1 MIKVLIVDDER
12 NIREG
17 ITKLI
22 DWESLGCEVV
32 GAVAN
37 GVSAL
42 DFIKTNEVDLVVTD
56 IKMPAMD
63 GLELSKHICED
74 FPHIKVII
82 LTAYSEFDMAKK
94 AISFRVSDFIIKN
107 EFMDELPKAVL
118 EVSEKILKEKESRPK
133 SIDTKAESDDRYF
146 LNIIKSL
153 ISNSSLSEEDIKG
166 FENINLCICACEINR
181 YKDDENNERNLYE
194 MFENILKIGLKNLR
208 YTTIKVNP
216 ELLIIGVSYE
226 KSSGFNLN
234 RVVENFSNI
243 LIMVEEFMRIEVK
256 IGIST
261 EISDIKDLKDGY
273 RQAKDALSKIDKKGC
288 FLKVYE
294 GDLKQKNGEFID
306 VDGYSEK
313 ICELTF
319 DEKNNGAENALED
332 FSDKLKAS
340 GCSFE
345 QCKLYMLVIYSTI
358 IHRAVRYQLNVEL
371 DFNDYEEKIYKE
383 VQSANTISALKEV
396 GENLIANIRDICIG
410 KKNFKNELVKKV
422 DDCIKENYKSELTLQ
437 TISNEI
443 FLNSSYVSRAYKKM
457 TGFTVT
463 EAINMYRV
471 NTAKDLLK
479 TSNLKIYE
487 VAESVGFKDPAYFTN
502 VFVKYTGHN
511 PSDYR
516 QNS

>member
-17 ITKLI
+17 INKLI

-32 GAVAN
+32 GASAN

-42 DFIKTNEVDLVVTD
+42 EFIKDNSVDLVVTD
-56 IKMPAMD
+56 IKMPVMD
-63 GLELSKHICED
+63 GLELSKRIRED
-74 FPHIKVII
+74 YPKIKVII

-94 AISFRVSDFIIKN
+94 AITFKVSDFIIKN
-107 EFMDELPKAVL
+107 DFMDELPKAVS
-118 EVSEKILKEKESRPK
+118 EVVRKIEEERENNPETLDDKN
-133 SIDTKAESDDRYF
+133 DNDDRYF
-146 LNIIKSL
+146 MNIVKSL
-153 ISNSSLSEEDIKG
+153 ITNSELSEEDIKG
-166 FENINLCICACEINR
+166 YENINLCICACEINR
-181 YKDDENNERNLYE
+181 YEDDENTSRNLYE
-194 MFENILKIGLKNLR
+194 MFGNILKIGLKNCR
-208 YTTIKVNP
+208 YTTISVNP
-216 ELLIIGVSYE
+216 ALLIIGLSYE
-226 KSSGFNLN
+226 KNSGMNLN

-243 LIMVEEFMRIEVK
+243 LIMVEEFMRIEIK

-261 EISDIKDLKDGY
+261 EISDIRNIKDGY
-273 RQAKDALSKIDKKGC
+273 REAKDALSKIDRKGC

-319 DEKNNGAENALED
+319 DEKNNGAENALDD
-332 FSDKLKAS
+332 FTEKLKAS

-383 VQSANTISALKEV
+383 VQGANTIAALKEI
-396 GENLIANIRDICIG
+396 GDNLIGNIRSICIG

-422 DDCIKENYKSELTLQ
+422 DDFIKANYQNELTLQ
-437 TISNEI
+437 TISTEI

-463 EAINMYRV
+463 EAINMFRV
-471 NTAKDLLK
+471 NAAKDLLK

-511 PSDYR
+511 PSDFR